1 MAKIPVTWDGVDS
14 QNQPLR
20 WDSGLTWNG
29 FLPDSHPTKMT
40 QLRVLLNFASASDH
54 ELEERA
60 MTVHAGLYGKP
71 AYPTPP
77 VSQADLMTA
86 ITNFSTALAAAEVG
100 GPADTAE
107 KNNMRE
113 ILIGLLRQLANYVQD
128 NHGNNLAT
136 LLESG
141 FEAAS
146 TNNTSV
152 PLETPAI
159 TDILN
164 GISGQLI
171 LRVEP
176 VDNARGYTAR
186 YALIGE
192 NGAPGPW
199 IGTVFFNST
208 RRMEINGLTPGGN
221 YVFEVCAMGGSTGQ
235 SGYSNPVSRR
245 SL

>member
-1 MAKIPVTWDGVDS
+1 MAQIPVTWDGVDS

-20 WDSGLTWNG
+20 WDSGLKWDG
-29 FLPDSHPTKMT
+29 FLPDPTPLNMT
-40 QLRVLLNFASASDH
+40 QLRVLLNFASATDH
-54 ELEERA
+54 ALEERA
-60 MTVHAGLYGKP
+60 MAVHAGLYGQA
-71 AYPTPP
+71 AYPSPP
-77 VSQADLMTA
+77 VTQAALLTG

-113 ILIGLLRQLANYVQD
+113 ILIGLLRQLATYVQE

-136 LLESG
+136 LLSSG

-152 PLETPAI
+152 PLETPTI
-159 TDILN
+159 KDIIN

-171 LRVEP
+171 LRVEA
-176 VDNARGYTAR
+176 VDNARGYNVR

-192 NGAPGPW
+192 GGAPGSWLGP
-199 IGTVFFNST
+199 VFFNST

-221 YVFEVCAMGGSTGQ
+221 YVFEVCALGGSTGQ